1 MSSNKDDRVAV
12 RKGERLMTETE
23 LMLRQEKP
31 MGCKVHVSVNEVRAR
46 QAAAVASCTNV
57 TISPKQN
64 PSPKLPPRTGQ
75 DTRVVTV

>member
-31 MGCKVHVSVNEVRAR
+31 MGWYFIN
-46 QAAAVASCTNV
+46 Q
-57 TISPKQN
+57 
-64 PSPKLPPRTGQ
+64 
-75 DTRVVTV
+75 